1 MGVEDAG
8 MSKVPLFCQEM
19 GMTFYEWVKVTR
31 LAQDRS
37 LEEVAVLAQTSKGH
51 LWGIEQGRHDPSLR
65 LAENIA
71 NALDY
76 ELHEALV
83 AASRG

>member
-1 MGVEDAG
+1 
-8 MSKVPLFCQEM
+8 
-19 GMTFYEWVKVTR
+19 MTFGEWAKEIR
-31 LAQDRS
+31 LAQDRT

-76 ELHEALV
+76 ELYDALFAV
-83 AASRG
+83 TRGSG